1 MPYTYQDFENAANA
15 AGMLGQFSQYD
26 LDLAR
31 RYPEAGLSLL
41 SLKQDYGRATTDEQ
55 RLLANEAANQI
66 RSSYGNYTG
75 GRDGGGYYA
84 TQGAKYGSQIDDVLG
99 QIGSFGSFSYAD
111 APTYENAYA
120 AQQKA
125 LLDAVLS
132 HGDFAWSKET
142 DPTWGSYKKGYLREG
157 DRATANALAQA
168 SAASG
173 GRPSSYAVGA
183 ATQAGDYYATK
194 LNDIIPTLYQQ
205 AYERYLQD
213 YQRKL
218 SDLSAVNGQE
228 QLDYRRYLDEL
239 GQYNADRS
247 QAYNEYLNEY
257 NMLQAYLGSLQGQD
271 ETAYTRAWNA
281 AQAAQ
286 QQAQQAWENQFAERS
301 YGDQQAQQ
309 AWENQ
314 FKLALQAAAYGD
326 YSGLAALGITPNNQN
341 VYDAALAAAGRVTP
355 VGSGGYTGGG
365 TDGTGVTGNVGA
377 AAGAGGTAGG
387 IDAGLAAQLAQLY
400 PDGNVTSADDWSYL
414 LTVYDETTL
423 NAAGYR
429 YAGGGENTGN
439 GNTGNAGNAGDEGWT
454 GNPMNLGLGPISD
467 GQLQNLISEGRVI
480 TRTVNGRPQY
490 KLATPG
496 QAGGTASVT
505 DYDSAIAYMKNAGVD
520 SATRAGMMTRSEW
533 TRRKASLQQYGTG
546 GAEVRNYESYQ
557 DYIRAYCEYAASK

>member
-142 DPTWGSYKKGYLREG
+142 DPNWGSYKKSYLREG
-157 DRATANALAQA
+157 DRATANALGQA
-168 SAASG
+168 AAATG

-194 LNDIIPTLYQQ
+194 LNDMIPTLYQQ

-218 SDLSAVNGQE
+218 SDLGAVNNQQ
-228 QLDYRRYLDEL
+228 QLDYARYLDEL
-239 GQYNADRS
+239 GQYNTDRS
-247 QAYNEYLNEY
+247 QAYNQYLNEY
-257 NMLQAYLGSLQGQD
+257 NMLQAYLGNLQGQD
-271 ETAYTRAWNA
+271 ATEWQRYLDREAL
-281 AQAAQ
+281 AQ
-286 QQAQQAWENQFAERS
+286 QQ
-301 YGDQQAQQ
+301 
-309 AWENQ
+309 WENQ
-314 FKLALQAAAYGD
+314 FKANSYSDQLAQQQWENQFELALQAAAYGD
-326 YSGLAALGITPNNQN
+326 YSGLAALGITPNNEN
-341 VYDAALAAAGRVTP
+341 VLANTLAAAGRTVP
-355 VGSGGYTGGG
+355 VGSGGTGGTGGG
-365 TDGTGVTGNVGA
+365 TGGTG
-377 AAGAGGTAGG
+377 GGTGGTGGTGG

-400 PDGNVTSADDWSYL
+400 PDGNVTNADDWNYL
-414 LTVYDETTL
+414 LSLYDEATL
-423 NAAGYR
+423 AAAGYH
-429 YAGGGENTGN
+429 YGAANQQTNTPN
-439 GNTGNAGNAGDEGWT
+439 V
-454 GNPMNLGLGPISD
+454 NPTAADLQGADIDMTSVLNLGYGPISEAR
-467 GQLQNLISEGRVI
+467 LSELIDSGEVEMYVENGKIRFRRTGRGG
-480 TRTVNGRPQY
+480 TRTGY
-490 KLATPG
+490 LG
-496 QAGGTASVT
+496 FLDSVLPT
-505 DYDSAIAYMKNAGVD
+505 
-520 SATRAGMMTRSEW
+520 
-533 TRRKASLQQYGTG
+533 LP
-546 GAEVRNYESYQ
+546 
-557 DYIRAYCEYAASK
+557 